1 MYLSVIVLLAGLTPW
16 NPLGEGGQRGDK
28 RESVSVLGFI
38 SKNKRFSRIHCVE
51 SCNTYIINIIFVIS

>member
-51 SCNTYIINIIFVIS
+51 SCNT